1 MTYFDDFA
9 SNFVRASVP
18 TRCVCADHEKTAKQF
33 VEAIKTIASKPE
45 NLENFECYLSH
56 HFPEWLNRWAS
67 APADLVSEM
76 RSFAEM
82 EV

>member
-1 MTYFDDFA
+1 M
-9 SNFVRASVP
+9 N
-18 TRCVCADHEKTAKQF
+18 EKLATQLC
-33 VEAIKTIASKPE
+33 EAIKTLAAKPA

-67 APADLVSEM
+67 TPADLVSEM